1 MTRYFNKDSG
11 DIMAFENPHKN
22 KNILRNPKKSNKTFV
37 IVSEEVKR

>member
-11 DIMAFENPHKN
+11 DIMAFENPH